1 MRMFNSV
8 QYLGLRAIVEEIIDD
23 EAEIQYEY
31 GEDLYVKN
39 TGTVAKRILEK
50 FQELGII
57 ELEDM

>member
-1 MRMFNSV
+1 MKMFNSV

-23 EAEIQYEY
+23 EAEILNEY
-31 GEDLYVKN
+31 GEDLCVKN

-57 ELEDM
+57 ELENE

>member
-23 EAEIQYEY
+23 NAEWDRDESC
-31 GEDLYVKN
+31 VKN